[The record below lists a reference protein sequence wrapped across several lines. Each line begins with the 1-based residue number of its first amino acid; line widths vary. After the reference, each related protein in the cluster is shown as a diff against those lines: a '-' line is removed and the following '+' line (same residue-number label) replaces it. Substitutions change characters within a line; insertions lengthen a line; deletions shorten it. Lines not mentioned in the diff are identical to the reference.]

1 MPELNTLISCNCT
14 LLRQGAEAL
23 GSGQGV
29 LYLPDSATGRPPSI
43 GAHFRH
49 VLDHYFAFFNGLQEG
64 RIDYDRRDRDP
75 EIEADLHAARAAADR
90 IEAALRAL
98 LPATI
103 QAPILVNV
111 AVATEAHGEPL
122 WEHSTVQRELAFLLS
137 HTVHHYAL
145 ISLHA
150 RRYGVELG
158 EEFGVAPS
166 TLEYRA
172 HPLAVAPRD

>member
-1 MPELNTLISCNCT
+1 MSELNILVSCNCT

-23 GSGQGV
+23 ASGQGI
-29 LYLPDSATGRPPSI
+29 LYRPDPETGRPPSI

-49 VLDHYFAFFNGLQEG
+49 VLDHYLAFFHGLERG

-75 EIEADLHAARAAADR
+75 ELEADLRAAQAAADR

-98 LPATI
+98 PAVTI

-111 AVATEAHGEPL
+111 AVATEAHGETH
-122 WEHSTVQRELAFLLS
+122 WEPSTVQRELAFLLS

-158 EEFGVAPS
+158 DDFGVAPS
-166 TLEYRA
+166 TLEYRGR
-172 HPLAVAPRD
+172 PLAVARRD